1 MNSLMQYTALDIS
14 GQFLVGGV
22 AAGVATLVMDRVM
35 MQLPEGETPPR
46 VAAGILTNKTP
57 AAASSRLAIFIH
69 YTAAILTGPLFVW
82 LRLSSEAIVGPTP
95 VHILLAIA
103 ALYTGMVGF
112 FIGIVLPRADITSKR
127 VHGIRRDWAISATS
141 YVVVTVVIVWTALPN

>member
-1 MNSLMQYTALDIS
+1 M
-14 GQFLVGGV
+14 
-22 AAGVATLVMDRVM
+22 
-35 MQLPEGETPPR
+35 
-46 VAAGILTNKTP
+46 AAGILTNKTP